1 MTNPPVNWG
10 YAREVGGF
18 FHVITRGQ
26 YERLNPTENLGKLV
40 EQVWMYGGIA
50 VTQFGAVYLLVA
62 LVPFWFLRRMQ
73 AHDRKVMLG
82 LVAIFLCMSL
92 FMLILLN
99 PPPDRAARELLEQ
112 YFLASYL
119 MPALWTGYG
128 LLLLGTLLVPRLVID
143 PVPQEPARPGER
155 ELGPAIGMQVSDKVV
170 HTSGARH
177 CTYGRRR
184 SRRGAGRPQWFAQ
197 SAREN

>member
-1 MTNPPVNWG
+1 MTAERRAAPVT
-10 YAREVGGF
+10 EVGQAGF
-18 FHVITRGQ
+18 VAQ
-26 YERLNPTENLGKLV
+26 L
-40 EQVWMYGGIA
+40 A
-50 VTQFGAVYLLVA
+50 VA
-62 LVPFWFLRRMQ
+62 
-73 AHDRKVMLG
+73 
-82 LVAIFLCMSL
+82 
-92 FMLILLN
+92 
-99 PPPDRAARELLEQ
+99 
-112 YFLASYL
+112 
-119 MPALWTGYG
+119 
-128 LLLLGTLLVPRLVID
+128 VID